1 MDNVY
6 RILVGYDYSPLADRA
21 LGTAFALA
29 GREKNAEVHVV
40 HVAPAEPV
48 PLVRYATV
56 GAIDPIPMAAD
67 HVEGLEARIGRA
79 MSAWQAQTHGT
90 FSRLSV
96 HTRVGAASHEI
107 AQLASDLEVELV
119 LVGTRGHTGLKHLLL
134 GSVAEGVV
142 RLAQCPV
149 LVIKDPKEPVVIA
162 EIAAACPRCLQERRD
177 TGGEQ
182 LWCSQHREKHG
193 RRHTYQYQS
202 RVGAPDSAP
211 LVVVESRGSN

>member
-29 GREKNAEVHVV
+29 GREQNAEVHVV
-40 HVAPAEPV
+40 HVVPAYPV
-48 PLVRYATV
+48 PLGTFATV
-56 GAIDPIPMAAD
+56 GAEDPIPMVAD
-67 HVEGLEARIGRA
+67 DSEGLEARVGRS
-79 MSAWQAQTHGT
+79 MSAWQEQTRGS
-90 FSRLSV
+90 FSRLTV
-96 HTRVGAASHEI
+96 HTRVGAASQEI
-107 AQLASDLEVELV
+107 AQLATDLEVQLV

-149 LVIKDPKEPVVIA
+149 LVIKDPKQPVVVA

-177 TGGEQ
+177 TGGQE

-193 RRHTYQYQS
+193 RRHTYHYQS
-202 RVGAPDSAP
+202 RVGAPDSSP
-211 LVVVESRGSN
+211 LVVDESRGSS